1 MPKRVLFT
9 RLGLTTWRFGVTFL
23 KGWNTFGLFDITTF
37 LLIDNVTFGFEKGLV
52 SEIRTGIGKPL
63 VVLAKTVGVAVG
75 VGDNGGCGVLL

>member
-1 MPKRVLFT
+1 
-9 RLGLTTWRFGVTFL
+9 
-23 KGWNTFGLFDITTF
+23 LFDITTF